1 MAMKHYAGLDVSLE
15 TTSICIVDEAGR
27 IVAERKVA
35 TCPDAIAQELR
46 AKSSGLVRAG
56 IETGPLAVWL
66 WGELKRRELP
76 ILCLDAR
83 HANAALKMMPN
94 KTDRADARGLAQIV
108 RTGWFRQAYV
118 KSPESHTVRALLAA
132 RKQLVGM
139 RCRLENEIRGTLRTF
154 GVRFG
159 KRTGGFTRRAGA
171 ILAEDLA
178 ELPAIRFT
186 VEALLRGRAALLGEI
201 RAFDARLRALA
212 RHHATCRR
220 FMTVPGVGTIT
231 ALAVYAA
238 IDEPSRFRSSGT
250 VGAYLGLT
258 PRRYASGETDRSGR
272 ISRRGDGLTR
282 THLYEAANALL
293 TRGTASSGLKD
304 WGLRLARKAGFRKA
318 KTAVARKLAVILH
331 AMWKNGTEF
340 RWQAAEA

>member
-1 MAMKHYAGLDVSLE
+1 MKHYAGLDVSLE
-15 TTSICIVDEAGR
+15 TTSICIVDETGH
-27 IVAERKVA
+27 VTAERKVA
-35 TCPDAIAQELR
+35 TCPDAIAHELR
-46 AKSSGLVRAG
+46 AGAPNLVRAG
-56 IETGPLAVWL
+56 IETGPMAVWL
-66 WGELKRRELP
+66 WSELKRLELP

-118 KSPESHTVRALLAA
+118 KSPESHTIRALLAA

-154 GVRFG
+154 GIRFG
-159 KRTGGFTRRAGA
+159 KRTGGFARRAQEIVG
-171 ILAEDLA
+171 EDLA
-178 ELPAIRFT
+178 ALPAIRFT
-186 VEALLRGRAALLGEI
+186 VEALLRSRATLLEQV
-201 RAFDARLRALA
+201 RAFDGKLRNLV
-212 RHHATCRR
+212 RHQAVCRR
-220 FMTVPGVGTIT
+220 FTTVPGIGTIT

-238 IDEPSRFRSSGT
+238 IDEPSRFRRSGT

-293 TRGTASSGLKD
+293 TRGSAFSDLKA

-340 RWQAAEA
+340 RWQAAAC

>member
-1 MAMKHYAGLDVSLE
+1 VKHYAGLDVSLE
-15 TTSICIVDEAGR
+15 TTSICIVDEDGR
-27 IVAERKVA
+27 VAAERKVA

-46 AKSSGLVRAG
+46 ANAPGLVRAG
-56 IETGPLAVWL
+56 IETGPLSVWL

-83 HANAALKMMPN
+83 HANAGLKMMPN

-118 KSPESHTVRALLAA
+118 KSPESHTIRALLAA

-159 KRTGGFTRRAGA
+159 KRTGGFTRRAA
-171 ILAEDLA
+171 EIMAEDLA
-178 ELPAIRFT
+178 ALPAIRFT
-186 VEALLRGRAALLGEI
+186 VDALLRSRAALLEQI
-201 RAFDARLRALA
+201 RAFDGRLRALVRRQA
-212 RHHATCRR
+212 ICRR
-220 FMTVPGVGTIT
+220 FTTVPGIGTIT

-238 IDEPSRFRSSGT
+238 IDEPSRFRNSGT

-293 TRGTASSGLKD
+293 TRGGAFSGLKA

-340 RWQAAEA
+340 HWQAAEA

>member
-1 MAMKHYAGLDVSLE
+1 MRQYAGLDVSLE
-15 TTSICIVDEAGR
+15 TTSICVVDEEGR
-27 IVAERKVA
+27 IAAERKVA
-35 TCPDAIAQELR
+35 TCPDAIADELR
-46 AKSSGLVRAG
+46 RCAPALVRAG

-94 KTDRADARGLAQIV
+94 KTDRADAIGLAQIV

-118 KSPESHTVRALLAA
+118 KSIESHTIRALLAA

-159 KRTGGFTRRAGA
+159 KHQGGFGRRAEEL
-171 ILAEDLA
+171 LAGELA
-178 ELPAIRFT
+178 NLPAIRFV
-186 VEALLRGRAALLGEI
+186 VEALLRARATLVVQI
-201 RAFDARLRALA
+201 RAFDGRLRALV
-212 RHHATCRR
+212 RHHGVCRR
-220 FMTVPGVGTIT
+220 FTTVPGIGTIT

-238 IDEPSRFRSSGT
+238 VDEPARFRRSATLGP
-250 VGAYLGLT
+250 YLGRT
-258 PRRYASGETDRSGR
+258 PRRYASGETSRSGR
-272 ISRRGDGLTR
+272 ISKRGDGLTR
-282 THLYEAANALL
+282 THLFEAANALL
-293 TRGTASSGLKD
+293 TRGAKPSGLKA
-304 WGLRLARKAGFRKA
+304 WGLRLAKKAGFRKA

-340 RWQAAEA
+340 RWQEAGAA

>member
-1 MAMKHYAGLDVSLE
+1 M
-15 TTSICIVDEAGR
+15 T
-27 IVAERKVA
+27 
-35 TCPDAIAQELR
+35 
-46 AKSSGLVRAG
+46 RAG
-56 IETGPLAVWL
+56 TE
-66 WGELKRRELP
+66 
-76 ILCLDAR
+76 
-83 HANAALKMMPN
+83 

-108 RTGWFRQAYV
+108 RTGWFRQAYI
-118 KSPESHTVRALLAA
+118 KSPDSHTIRALLAA

-154 GVRFG
+154 GIRFG
-159 KRTGGFTRRAGA
+159 KRVGGFTRRAEA

-178 ELPAIRFT
+178 ALPAIGFT
-186 VEALLRGRAALLGEI
+186 VDALLRSRAAPLEQI
-201 RAFDARLRALA
+201 RAFDSRLRALA
-212 RHHATCRR
+212 RRHVICRQL
-220 FMTVPGVGTIT
+220 MTVPGVGTIT

-238 IDEPSRFRSSGT
+238 IDEPARFRSSGT

-272 ISRRGDGLTR
+272 ISKRGDGLTR

-293 TRGTASSGLKD
+293 TRGTAFSSLKA
-304 WGLRLARKAGFRKA
+304 WGLRLAKKAGFRKA
-318 KTAVARKLAVILH
+318 KTALRGRLRGLDPPARTGSTALPSMARKLAVILH